1 MAQSIKI
8 WIKIFSFSLFFFCIY
23 MCKFSS
29 SFLKRLFYL
38 HWIAFASL
46 SKLSWPDVCVS
57 LMDFLFYFIALSDF
71 PPRPRSLNYNCFI
84 IIYRWSTSSNFIIL
98 LKTYFVAS
106 GSFHFPMNF
115 RFSSSIYTKKK
126 KSGFWLGLL

>member
-1 MAQSIKI
+1 
-8 WIKIFSFSLFFFCIY
+8 
-23 MCKFSS
+23 
-29 SFLKRLFYL
+29 
-38 HWIAFASL
+38 
-46 SKLSWPDVCVS
+46 
-57 LMDFLFYFIALSDF
+57 MDFLFYFIALSDF

-126 KSGFWLGLL
+126 NLGFDWGCFNTIDHLGKNWHFNNIHSAFGSRNMIHLFVYLGLLSFLSMMFYGFQCTVIAHVCQIYL